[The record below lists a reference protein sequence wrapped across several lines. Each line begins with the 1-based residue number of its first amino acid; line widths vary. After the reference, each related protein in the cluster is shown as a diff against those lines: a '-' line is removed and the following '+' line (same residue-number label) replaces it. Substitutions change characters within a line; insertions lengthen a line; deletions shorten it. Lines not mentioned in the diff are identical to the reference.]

1 MAHKTRRKC
10 QKCRLERCF
19 TTGMRKDFLRNEEE
33 KQQRKKHLEENRKI
47 SSTRSSTSDSTNSSS
62 TAQPIS
68 NSESILETSDEID
81 RVSFFNFVEDLSI

>member
-1 MAHKTRRKC
+1 M
-10 QKCRLERCF
+10 
-19 TTGMRKDFLRNEEE
+19 GMKKEYFRSEEE

-62 TAQPIS
+62 TPQPVS
-68 NSESILETSDEID
+68 NSESILEASDEID